1 MSNEKP
7 KIDQSENAS
16 PNADELRAK
25 MEQLQSKLNAAKI
38 AFYNNAELDGKVPA
52 YEDLSRI
59 AKELIAVNYQ
69 LQKTLYGKIR
79 LKLSVPKL
87 LRASSR

>member
-1 MSNEKP
+1 
-7 KIDQSENAS
+7 
-16 PNADELRAK
+16 

-59 AKELIAVNYQ
+59 AKELIGINYQ
-69 LQKTLYGKIR
+69 LQKTLYGEVR